1 MDVEIPKTASPSR
14 PKKTLPFAELV
25 AMIASLTALNA
36 LAIDMMLPALGEIGR
51 DLGVA
56 NPNDPQLVILVYLFS
71 SGVAQLFYG
80 PLADRFGRRPVLIGA
95 LAFYAFAALLSVVA
109 SGFAFLLLT
118 RVLQG
123 VSTAAGR
130 VVGVAVV
137 RDLYSGRRMA
147 EVMSLAMTVFM
158 IVPIIAPSLGQLYL
172 TVGEWRG
179 LFALLSAFGFGMVV
193 WVALRLPETLAP
205 EKRAPLSPGRVARA
219 FGEVLGHRIPL
230 GYMIASTLMFAAPM
244 AYLSSADQIFA
255 ETFELGDL
263 FPLAFGAV
271 ALSLAAASI
280 VNARLVGRYGMRL
293 ISHSASCLLVVA
305 SVVHLAVAL
314 AGLESLAVFMSLQ
327 MVAFF
332 AVGLML
338 SNFSSLALEPM
349 GHVAGVASSA
359 LGFATMCGSAL
370 LGGFI
375 ARHYDGTTTPLLIG
389 FAATSVSTLIVI
401 AVTERGRLFRAQ
413 LRDGAAE

>member
-1 MDVEIPKTASPSR
+1 MASEPPSPPPR
-14 PKKTLPFAELV
+14 KLPFIELV

-36 LAIDMMLPALGEIGR
+36 LAIDMMLPALERIGS
-51 DLGVA
+51 DLKVGD
-56 NPNDPQLVILVYLFS
+56 PNDPQLVILVYLFS

-80 PLADRFGRRPVLIGA
+80 PLADRFGRRPVLLGA
-95 LAFYAFAALLSVVA
+95 LSLYVVAAALSVIA
-109 SGFAFLLLT
+109 PSFGFLLAS

-123 VSTAAGR
+123 VTTAAGR

-137 RDLYSGRRMA
+137 RDIYAGRRMA

-158 IVPIIAPSLGQLYL
+158 IAPILAPGLGQLFL

-179 LFALLSAFGFGMVV
+179 LFALLSFFGVV
-193 WVALRLPETLAP
+193 MIAWVAIRLPETLAP
-205 EKRAPLSPGRVARA
+205 EKRAPLAPGRVAAA

-230 GYMIASTLMFAAPM
+230 GYMLASLLMFAAPM
-244 AYLSSADQIFA
+244 AYLSSADQIFS
-255 ETFELGDL
+255 ETFGLGDL

-280 VNARLVGRYGMRL
+280 ANARLVGRFGMRL
-293 ISHSASCLLVVA
+293 ISHSATCLFVGACL
-305 SVVHLAVAL
+305 VHLAVVL
-314 AGLESLAVFMSLQ
+314 AGLESLPVFMALQ
-327 MVAFF
+327 MIAFF
-332 AVGLML
+332 GVGLML
-338 SNFSSLALEPM
+338 SNFTSIALEPM

-375 ARHYDGTTTPLLIG
+375 ARHYDGTTTPLVIG
-389 FAATSVSTLIVI
+389 FAVTSVSTLLVVV
-401 AVTERGRLFRAQ
+401 VTEKGRLFGARPRAEA
-413 LRDGAAE
+413 AAE